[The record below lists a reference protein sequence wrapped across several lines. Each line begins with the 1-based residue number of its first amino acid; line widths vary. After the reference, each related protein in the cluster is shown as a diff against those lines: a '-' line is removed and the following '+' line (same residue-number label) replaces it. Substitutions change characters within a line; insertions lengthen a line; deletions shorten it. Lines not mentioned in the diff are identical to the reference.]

1 MDNRTPRPD
10 DPAQHD
16 SSRSLSEWNEEMVQ
30 RYDIERYY
38 ERSHPLILWLEK
50 RRLKAVLELA
60 DARNG
65 ERLLEVGCGAGHVLE
80 LFPLTRRTGLD
91 LSATMLERTRRRLG
105 TGVALVRALADQLP
119 IRSGAFRVII
129 CTEVLEHTPDPQSV
143 LRELMRAA
151 GPEGRV
157 VVSIPRE
164 ENIDRAKSLLAR
176 VPFLRRSLATL
187 AAEGNEWHLHHMN
200 LPMLREMVRGIARIE
215 RIRRLPFPV
224 LPVRYVAL
232 LRKLD

>member
-1 MDNRTPRPD
+1 MTEATPRSD
-10 DPAQHD
+10 ETGQHD

-65 ERLLEVGCGAGHVLE
+65 ERVLEVGCGAGHVLE
-80 LFPLTRRTGLD
+80 MFPLTRRTGLD
-91 LSATMLERTRRRLG
+91 LSPTMLANTRRRLG
-105 TGVALVRALADQLP
+105 TGVALVQALADKLP
-119 IRSGAFRVII
+119 IRTGAFRVII

-143 LRELMRAA
+143 LKELMRAA

-164 ENIDRAKSLLAR
+164 ENIDRAKSLLR
-176 VPFLRRSLATL
+176 RIPLLRSLLATL
-187 AAEGNEWHLHHMN
+187 ADEGNEWHLHHMN
-200 LPMLREMVRGIARIE
+200 LPMLREMVRGVARIE
-215 RIRRLPFPV
+215 RIRKLPFPI

>member
-1 MDNRTPRPD
+1 MTKATPPSTE
-10 DPAQHD
+10 PGPHD
-16 SSRSLSEWNEEMVQ
+16 SSQSLSEWNEEMVQ

-80 LFPLTRRTGLD
+80 QFPLTRRTGLD
-91 LSATMLERTRRRLG
+91 LSATMLSRTRRRLG
-105 TGVALVRALADQLP
+105 TGIALVRALADQLP

-129 CTEVLEHTPDPQSV
+129 CTEVLEHTPDPHKV
-143 LRELMRAA
+143 LIELMRVA

-164 ENIDRAKSLLAR
+164 ENIDRAKSLLRR
-176 VPFLRRSLATL
+176 VPLLRRSLATL
-187 AAEGNEWHLHHMN
+187 ADEGNEWHLHHMN
-200 LPMLREMVRGIARIE
+200 LPMLRDMVRGVARIE
-215 RIRRLPFPV
+215 RIRKLPFPV